1 MAKKSKSVRLL
12 APVSLNLEELIKNAD
27 FHFLINFNKNEKKR
41 RIINNLPISRQLN
54 DFICNF
60 DADKEKQK
68 WLKPVRLKKLY
79 WIITKIGNKRIN
91 DPFCLDDFVK
101 LHSSFLQKNLG
112 TRYANQALL
121 ILEKLD
127 VIMPSRFKYLAG
139 ARSRAFKLCAPYLG
153 QKRHVIKA
161 FDFEQKVDGEGF
173 DDLPTEKVSG
183 VKTSFHQHLL
193 DSLKSVT
200 VSPKAYEHLESLRFE
215 KDTGQVALKRLEA
228 IKKQLLFFVVDKFG
242 RVTSNVT
249 SLTHSKKDADDKKL
263 GLRRFLLLDG
273 EPVIET
279 DIHASHPF
287 HCLDLYQLAEAK
299 EEAVKAE
306 KQRYAALFQN
316 DFYVAIQELSG
327 LDLTKDALK
336 SFWLS
341 EILNRPRPKSAK
353 GKAILTA
360 FELKFPIMVDC
371 LKKVRAKSYIDI
383 SHRLLRLESTLLIHT
398 VGQQIWEKT
407 GAKFLTVH
415 DSILHKRQ
423 DTKLVQKTINAVYRE
438 QLGFAPKLRCNG

>member
-27 FHFLINFNKNEKKR
+27 FHFLINFNKKEKKR
-41 RIINNLPISRQLN
+41 RTINNLPISRQLN
-54 DFICNF
+54 DFICHF

-68 WLKPVRLKKLY
+68 WLKPMRLKKLY

-91 DPFCLDDFVK
+91 DPFYLDDFVK

-112 TRYANQALL
+112 TRYANQCLL
-121 ILEKLD
+121 ILEKLG
-127 VIMPSRFKYLAG
+127 VIKPSHFQYQVG
-139 ARSRAFKLCAPYLG
+139 VRSRAFKLCAPYLG

-173 DDLPTEKVSG
+173 DDLPSEKISG
-183 VKTSFHQHLL
+183 VETSFHQQLL
-193 DSLKSVT
+193 DSIKSVT
-200 VSPKAYEHLESLRFE
+200 VAPQAYEYLESLRFE
-215 KDTGQVALKRLEA
+215 NDTGEMALKRLEA
-228 IKKQLLFFVVDKFG
+228 IEKHIWFFVVDKFG

-249 SLTHSKKDADDKKL
+249 SLTHSKKDADHKKL

-306 KQRYAALFQN
+306 KQRYAALFEN
-316 DFYVAIQELSG
+316 NFYAAIQELSG

-336 SFWLS
+336 IFWLS
-341 EILNRPRPKSAK
+341 EILNRSKPKSK
-353 GKAILTA
+353 NGKAILTA
-360 FELKFPIMVDC
+360 FELKFPMMVDC
-371 LKKVRAKSYIDI
+371 LKKVRAKSYIDV

-415 DSILHKRQ
+415 DSILHKKN
-423 DTKLVQKTINAVYRE
+423 DKKLIHKTINAVYRE